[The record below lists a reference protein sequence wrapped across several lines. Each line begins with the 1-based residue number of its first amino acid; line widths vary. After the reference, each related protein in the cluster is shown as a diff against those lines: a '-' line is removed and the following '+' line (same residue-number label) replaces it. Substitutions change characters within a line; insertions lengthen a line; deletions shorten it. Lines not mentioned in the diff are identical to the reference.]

1 MKNHT
6 QTITFTAVLIFLC
19 AYFMQIFNLPNVIG
33 VGIGA
38 VLCLI
43 MLLQQKKFRIDLGIC
58 LLAITM
64 LSYYVIINGM
74 RGAFFVVLYI
84 PLILYEIG
92 NYAVCAIKKGEKY
105 IEKLRMLV
113 GAFVMGFAIHGIL
126 NAYMYYA
133 GYVIPGTRQW
143 ADFWHRGI
151 VPGTQHTAY
160 FLPVFALAFPAVAY
174 FVKRKWSGFV
184 ILAMTAFFG
193 YTSLA
198 TKSRMAVLIFALVC
212 CLQVVIYVFTE
223 QDKVKKLICDKRF
236 WIAVGIML
244 VAVAG
249 VGVAVKD
256 SAVVVA
262 FSENM
267 SKGGGI
273 LKNVRFEA
281 QRLAMKQLFTYP
293 MGGRFMDLGRTYC
306 HNTWLDM
313 ANAAGLIPFFA
324 FAGYTMY
331 TAWETIRMVL
341 SRGVAPEM
349 KMIMAGLYFAFFLYM
364 SVEPALDA
372 SIHLVTP
379 WIFVNGL
386 IHGCVSKERRS

>member
-1 MKNHT
+1 MKNHV
-6 QTITFTAVLIFLC
+6 QTMTFAAVLMFLC
-19 AYFMQIFNLPNVIG
+19 CYFMQIFNMPNVIV

-38 VLCLI
+38 ILCLV
-43 MLLQQKKFRIDLGIC
+43 MLIQQKRFRIDIGIC
-58 LLAITM
+58 LLAVTM
-64 LSYYVIINGM
+64 ISYYVIVNGM

-84 PLILYEIG
+84 PLILYEMG
-92 NYAVCAIKKGEKY
+92 NYSVWAIKKDDK
-105 IEKLRMLV
+105 KLRMLI
-113 GAFVMGFAIHGIL
+113 GAFVLGFAIHGIL

-143 ADFWHRGI
+143 ADFWHRGSG
-151 VPGTQHTAY
+151 PGTQHTSY

-174 FVKRKWSGFV
+174 FMKRKWSGFV

-212 CLQVVIYVFTE
+212 CVQVVIYIMTE
-223 QDKVKKLICDKRF
+223 QEKVKKLVTDKRF
-236 WIAVGIML
+236 WMIVAALIIAVIGAFF
-244 VAVAG
+244 V
-249 VGVAVKD
+249 VKD
-256 SAVVVA
+256 SAVVAA
-262 FSENM
+262 FIDNM

-273 LKNVRFEA
+273 LNNVRFEA
-281 QRLAMKQLFTYP
+281 QRLALEQLFDHP
-293 MGGRFMDLGRTYC
+293 MGGRLMDLGRTYC

-324 FAGYTMY
+324 FAGYTVY
-331 TAWETIRMVL
+331 TACETIRLVL
-341 SRGVAPEM
+341 SKEIVPET
-349 KMIMAGLYFAFFLYM
+349 KMIIAGLYVAFFLYM

-386 IHGCVSKERRS
+386 IHGCLSKERRA